1 MLSQTKSLNSLVILF
16 ACSAVSTPL
25 VVSLIVRPLLAQS
38 SDVST
43 SFPSFPMPQ
52 SVPSGTQVQ
61 INGTTSMEKI
71 NQTLAQSFKAR
82 FPGTEVK
89 IAYDGTDASLKALPN
104 GKIDLAAIGRPLTE
118 VEKAQGLVTIPL
130 TRNKIAVI
138 VAKDNSFKGSLT
150 SEQFAQI
157 FRGEITNW
165 SQIGGSSQAIRLVDR
180 PGNSDVRQAF
190 ENYLVFQ
197 KAPFQTGANAVKL
210 SQDSTQAVIKQ
221 LGTDGIGYA
230 IADQV
235 INNPNVRMIP
245 MHEVLPTD
253 PRYPFSQPL
262 LYAYRRSNPS
272 PATVAFLGY
281 ATAAQNKQI
290 IEKATVA
297 TTGSEIAAQNQNA
310 SPQNTSSPGAKT
322 SPGITNTVAT
332 ESWRGSPWWWLLL
345 LPFLGGF
352 AWLLQRNRGSQAKTV
367 AAPVPAS
374 VSIPESRIILTPR
387 NCRNA
392 YAYWEVPDQVKADL
406 QRQGGHNLKL
416 HLYDVTNIEMNSKR
430 PHSVKEFD
438 CNPGEQDLHIP
449 ITVDNRD
456 YIVEL
461 GYTTSNGHWLTIA
474 RSAHVRVPACT
485 GVDNIHTTK
494 ADNHILVSD
503 RPVVTQDESRVILV
517 PRNSKNAYAY
527 WEIPETHKAELR
539 RQGGQ
544 KLALRIYDTTNIDL
558 ERQTPHSLWE
568 FDCDQQ
574 TSDLHIPINQSDRD
588 YVAELGY
595 LTNDNRW
602 LKLARSTPVK
612 FPSTTSVESTVKP
625 SSDVVTTLAGL
636 ICEQVES
643 PSQTTTTNLT
653 GDVTNT
659 VNKTIARMEATARS
673 YLEREKSSP
682 DSDRTT
688 DDSSTMKNDCRI
700 ILVPH
705 NSQDAYAYWEVSDDY
720 KAAKR
725 QQGGRRFVLRVHDVT
740 NLDIDRQPAHSTQ
753 QYTCDEHDQD
763 KHVLIPVSDRDYIAE
778 LGYYTDDNHWLGI
791 IRSLHVHVPADT
803 TSR

>member
-1 MLSQTKSLNSLVILF
+1 MFSQTKSLNSLVIVF
-16 ACSAVSTPL
+16 VSSAVSTPL
-25 VVSLIVRPLLAQS
+25 VVSLIARPLLAQS
-38 SDVST
+38 SGVST
-43 SFPSFPMPQ
+43 AFPMPQ

-61 INGTTSMEKI
+61 IDGTNSMEKI
-71 NQTLAQSFKAR
+71 NQALVESFKAR

-89 IAYDGTDASLKALPN
+89 IAYDGTNAALKALPN

-118 VEKAQGLVTIPL
+118 AEKAQGLVTTPL

-138 VAKDNSFKGSLT
+138 IAKDNSFKGSLT

-165 SQIGGSSQAIRLVDR
+165 SQVGGSSQPIRLIDR
-180 PGNSDVRQAF
+180 PENSDLRQAF
-190 ENYLVFQ
+190 ENYPVFQ

-235 INNPNVRMIP
+235 INNPNVRVIP

-281 ATAAQNKQI
+281 ATAPENKQM

-310 SPQNTSSPGAKT
+310 SPQATSSPTAKT
-322 SPGITNTVAT
+322 SSGITNTVAT
-332 ESWRGSPWWWLLL
+332 ESQRVSPWWWLLL
-345 LPFLGGF
+345 LPFLGGL
-352 AWLLQRNRGSQAKTV
+352 AWLLRRNRGSQAQTV
-367 AAPVPAS
+367 APPVLAA
-374 VSIPESRIILTPR
+374 VSTPESRIILTPR

-406 QRQGGHNLKL
+406 QRQGGRNLKL
-416 HLYDVTNIEMNSKR
+416 RLYDVTNIDMDSKR
-430 PHSVKEFD
+430 PHSIKEFD
-438 CNPGEQDLHIP
+438 CHEGEQDLHIP

-461 GYTTSNGHWLTIA
+461 GYTTSNGHWLTID
-474 RSAHVRVPACT
+474 RSPHVRVPACT
-485 GVDNIHTTK
+485 GVDHIHTTK
-494 ADNHILVSD
+494 ADEQTLVSD

-517 PRNSKNAYAY
+517 PRNSSNAYAY
-527 WEIPETHKAELR
+527 WEIPETRKAEVR

-544 KLALRIYDTTNIDL
+544 KLALRIYDTTGIDL
-558 ERQTPHSLWE
+558 ERQTPHNIRELG
-568 FDCDQQ
+568 CDEQ
-574 TSDLHIPINQSDRD
+574 TSDLHIPIDQSDRD

-595 LTNDNRW
+595 VTNDDRW

-612 FPSTTSVESTVKP
+612 FPSPTSMESTVKP
-625 SSDVVTTLAGL
+625 SSDVVTSLTGL
-636 ICEQVES
+636 VSEQVDNA
-643 PSQTTTTNLT
+643 SQTTTNVT

-659 VNKTIARMEATARS
+659 VNRTIVRMEATARS
-673 YLEREKSSP
+673 YLEREKSSL

-700 ILVPH
+700 ILVPR
-705 NSQDAYAYWEVSDDY
+705 NSQDAYAYWEVSDNY

-725 QQGGRRFVLRVHDVT
+725 QQGGRRLVLRVHDVT
-740 NLDIDRQPAHSTQ
+740 NLDIDSQLAHSTQ

-778 LGYYTDDNHWLGI
+778 LGYYTDDNHWLRI